1 MLRDE
6 AERLELA
13 LDGIVANI
21 ETLRAVIAQGVDKE
35 APESRTGP
43 PSPNPDS
50 ASNICSHPQLRQIDT
65 MGGTKTYCFECG
77 YAE

>member
-6 AERLELA
+6 AERLQLA

-35 APESRTGP
+35 APESRTEP
-43 PSPNPDS
+43 LSPNSDPDS
-50 ASNICSHPQLRQIDT
+50 NTCSHPQLRQIDT